1 MTTNPATVAKLRGV
15 STATL
20 ASALFKRGMYK
31 QMIQGVVPL
40 SMPQGGSM
48 VGPAYTLRYMP
59 AREDLNRMDVFRDH
73 SHPQRRAVEECPPGH
88 VLVMD
93 SRKDP
98 RAASAG
104 AAAHTARGGI
114 TR

>member
-1 MTTNPATVAKLRGV
+1 MPESLNPETVKPETVTPDTIGKLKGV

-20 ASALFKRGMYK
+20 ASALFKRGLYR
-31 QMIQGVVPL
+31 QMIQDVVPL
-40 SMPQGGSM
+40 SAPKGGSM

-73 SHPQRRAVEECPPGH
+73 SHPQRRAVEECPAGA

-93 SRKDP
+93 SRKDA
-98 RAASAG
+98 RAASG
-104 AAAHTARGGI
+104 
-114 TR
+114 